1 MFASCL
7 LFVCTAPLVAQDTL
21 EGQVQTVQLATTETK
36 FPRNISL
43 VSLMIL
49 SQLDR
54 QGVYQV
60 IISPRKENGFKCL

>member
-21 EGQVQTVQLATTETK
+21 EGQAQTVQLATTETK

-49 SQLDR
+49 SQIDR